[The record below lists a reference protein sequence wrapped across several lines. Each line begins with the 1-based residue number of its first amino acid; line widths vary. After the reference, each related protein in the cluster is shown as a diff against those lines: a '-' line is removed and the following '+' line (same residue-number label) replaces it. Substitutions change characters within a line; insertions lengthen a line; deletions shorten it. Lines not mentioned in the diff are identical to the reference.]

1 MFATRDGTCGT
12 KLIAMTIWTQSLR
25 FLTAS
30 VLIVWLVLP
39 LIPLAIWS
47 FSKGWF
53 FPDILPQRWSLDAW
67 HYTVAGSSGVLES
80 LWITLVI
87 SLLVTALS
95 VLVGVPA
102 GRALGMY
109 KFRGKGLIELLIL
122 APTIVPGIAV
132 ALGIHSVFISL
143 GLNNTF
149 TGVVLVHLIPT
160 LPYMVLVMSGIFAN
174 YDPAYEAQARTLGAS
189 AANAFFYVTLPA
201 ILPGIIVGALFAF
214 LVSWSQYILT
224 LLIGGGRIIT
234 LPLLLFNFAT
244 SGRNDITGAIGV
256 IYILPGILILLF
268 TAKHLS
274 GRSSA
279 VRGFGQL

>member
-1 MFATRDGTCGT
+1 MSTRE
-12 KLIAMTIWTQSLR
+12 SLGMR
-25 FLTAS
+25 SFRVLSGA
-30 VLIVWLVLP
+30 VLITWLILP

-47 FSKGWF
+47 FARGWF
-53 FPDILPQRWSLDAW
+53 YPDILPRNWTTRAW
-67 HYTVAGSSGVLES
+67 EYAISDTAGVLDS
-80 LWITLVI
+80 LLLTIWI
-87 SLLVTALS
+87 SLAATALS

-109 KFRGKGLIELLIL
+109 KFRGKEIVELMIL

-132 ALGIHSVFISL
+132 VLGIHTIFITM
-143 GLNNTF
+143 GLTNTVH
-149 TGVVLVHLIPT
+149 GVILVHLIPT

-174 YDPAYEAQARTLGAS
+174 YDPSFEAQARSLGAS
-189 AANAFFYVTLPA
+189 PLKTFWYVTLPA
-201 ILPGIIVGALFAF
+201 IRPGIIVGGLFAF

-224 LLIGGGRIIT
+224 LLIGGGRVET

-256 IYILPGILILLF
+256 VYILPGIIILLL

-274 GRSSA
+274 GRSGA
-279 VRGFGQL
+279 VGGFGQI